1 MGEVLLWRKLSL
13 TKVLAEI
20 VTAIAPETETVT
32 VGVMV
37 IVTVIMEVVV
47 VDLVVESASSVASQV
62 ILPGNVPVK
71 VAEGADM
78 AAGMIGMAVVAEGV
92 MVLIGMEIGLGDG
105 TGILVV
111 MGEVNDTIVTV
122 LAHMTGANDSFKL
135 CGMQHSPSTANL
147 LILEVVVVLMD
158 QCLCFAA
165 EELEDPRLLD
175 ANIGRFF
182 SQMFTS

>member
-20 VTAIAPETETVT
+20 VTVIAPETVT

-135 CGMQHSPSTANL
+135 CVLCNL
-147 LILEVVVVLMD
+147 HRALPI
-158 QCLCFAA
+158 C
-165 EELEDPRLLD
+165 
-175 ANIGRFF
+175 
-182 SQMFTS
+182 

>member
-1 MGEVLLWRKLSL
+1 M
-13 TKVLAEI
+13 
-20 VTAIAPETETVT
+20 
-32 VGVMV
+32 
-37 IVTVIMEVVV
+37 
-47 VDLVVESASSVASQV
+47 ASQV

-135 CGMQHSPSTANL
+135 C
-147 LILEVVVVLMD
+147 D
-158 QCLCFAA
+158 
-165 EELEDPRLLD
+165 EELEDPRLPD
-175 ANIGRFF
+175 ANIGSFF
-182 SQMFTS
+182 SQDVHFLMFGLQNNVVDESFEKVDLGTNNLLFCVPKMFDILISWGLMLA

>member
-20 VTAIAPETETVT
+20 VTVIAPETVT

-78 AAGMIGMAVVAEGV
+78 ATGMIGMAVVAEGV

-135 CGMQHSPSTANL
+135 C
-147 LILEVVVVLMD
+147 
-158 QCLCFAA
+158 A